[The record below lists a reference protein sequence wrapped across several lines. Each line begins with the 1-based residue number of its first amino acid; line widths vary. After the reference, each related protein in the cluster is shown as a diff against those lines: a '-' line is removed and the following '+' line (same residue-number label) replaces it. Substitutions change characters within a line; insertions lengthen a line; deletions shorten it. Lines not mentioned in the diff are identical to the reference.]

1 MAPKGCLVAELFSFA
16 LSHVTLLL
24 KAGIQN
30 VRHRSLVSWRATECD
45 AKSVVALATP
55 LVATCSKAMR
65 RAAKNRAGK
74 GFFVVSRRTILTLR
88 HYFALL

>member
-24 KAGIQN
+24 KAGLQK

-45 AKSVVALATP
+45 AKSFVVLTTP
-55 LVATCSKAMR
+55 LVVLCSKAMR
-65 RAAKNRAGK
+65 RAA
-74 GFFVVSRRTILTLR
+74 
-88 HYFALL
+88 